1 MEGITL
7 FIRKEDNF
15 RQKESNQLDRIN
27 YWILHVRTELNTLLF
42 LALILVSLIIQW
54 ALKLPPVSQRVEIR
68 RRRKTHNLPR
78 TNIARLNSFLC
89 YCLIKLSFRTFGTK
103 IQQIVVFHCRTK
115 FSLIHRGNVHGPNEI
130 RKGASKVF
138 LRSDNVIKGKYT
150 TCSCRVLFS
159 FRCCICLKREEDYVS
174 ITFINRD
181 IILISKLL

>member
-1 MEGITL
+1 MKL
-7 FIRKEDNF
+7 LKRN
-15 RQKESNQLDRIN
+15 NQLDRIN
-27 YWILHVRTELNTLLF
+27 YWILHVRTWYS
-42 LALILVSLIIQW
+42 LVSCSHPRFFNNSMS
-54 ALKLPPVSQRVEIR
+54 LKITLGFPKGTEIR

-138 LRSDNVIKGKYT
+138 PGSDNVIKGKYT

-159 FRCCICLKREEDYVS
+159 FRCCTCLKGVKERGRLRFEY
-174 ITFINRD
+174 
-181 IILISKLL
+181 

>member
-1 MEGITL
+1 M
-7 FIRKEDNF
+7 
-15 RQKESNQLDRIN
+15 
-27 YWILHVRTELNTLLF
+27 HVRTELNTLLF

-138 LRSDNVIKGKYT
+138 LGSDNVIKGKYT